1 MLKVESIKLVP
12 GSDMG
17 ALTTEAARILKIREK
32 DIQDL
37 QILRKSIDAREDVSI
52 VYTVAVSVKDED
64 LVLKRCHKKVSRME
78 R

>member
-37 QILRKSIDAREDVSI
+37 GCVIW
-52 VYTVAVSVKDED
+52 KDWI
-64 LVLKRCHKKVSRME
+64 
-78 R
+78 